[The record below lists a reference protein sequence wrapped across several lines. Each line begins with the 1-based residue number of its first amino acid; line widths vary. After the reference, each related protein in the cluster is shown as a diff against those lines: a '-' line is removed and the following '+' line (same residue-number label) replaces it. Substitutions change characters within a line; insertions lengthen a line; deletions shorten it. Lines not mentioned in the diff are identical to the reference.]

1 MTPPENLHIGHR
13 ERMRNKLFL
22 HSARVF
28 DTYEILEMILY
39 YAIPGRDTNPISKS
53 LLKRFGTIG
62 GVLSADISELMEV
75 PGVGR
80 RTAELISLLGGYSEL
95 LLCGEDEEQTTLCDY
110 REAGKF
116 LVEYFEGLEGQD
128 VPRTVMVSLDNRMRV
143 ISVDVMYELDFSSAG
158 VRDRS
163 FVELAMRKRAA
174 AVILAHSHPFGAPIP
189 HEGDRATNLY
199 IASSLAS
206 CGIILAEHFIISGKR
221 FVGFMTHLPTAF
233 AQVPE
238 VNSFIRSKTGGA
250 NES

>member
-1 MTPPENLHIGHR
+1 MTDGENIHAGHR
-13 ERMRNKLFL
+13 ARMKNKLFL

-28 DTYEILEMILY
+28 DTYEILEMLLY
-39 YAIPGRDTNPISKS
+39 NVIPVRDTNPIAKA
-53 LLKRFGTIG
+53 LLSRFGTID
-62 GVLSADISELMEV
+62 GVLSAKREELLSV
-75 PGVGR
+75 SGVGE
-80 RTAELISLLGGYSEL
+80 RTADFLIDIGKFGEL
-95 LLCGEDEEQTTLCDY
+95 LLCGEDEEQTSLCDY

-116 LVEYFEGLEGQD
+116 LVEYFAGLEGQD
-128 VPRTVMVSLDNRMRV
+128 IPRTVMVSLDNRMRV

-158 VRDRS
+158 VQDKK

-233 AQVPE
+233 AQIPE

>member
-1 MTPPENLHIGHR
+1 MTQSENVHVGHR
-13 ERMRNKLFL
+13 ERMRRKLFL

-39 YAIPGRDTNPISKS
+39 YAIPKKDTNPIAKA
-53 LLKRFGTIG
+53 LLKRFGTID
-62 GVLSADISELMEV
+62 GVLSAEVSALMEV
-75 PGVGR
+75 SGVGE
-80 RTAELISLLGGYSEL
+80 RTAELISLVGRYGEL
-95 LLCGEDEEQTTLCDY
+95 LLSDDDEEQKALTDY

-116 LVEYFEGLEGQD
+116 LVEYFESLEGQD
-128 VPRTVMVSLDNRMRV
+128 IPRTVMVSLDNRMRV

-158 VRDRS
+158 VQDRK
-163 FVELAMRKRAA
+163 FVELAMRARAA

-238 VNSFIRSKTGGA
+238 VNSFIRSKTGGT